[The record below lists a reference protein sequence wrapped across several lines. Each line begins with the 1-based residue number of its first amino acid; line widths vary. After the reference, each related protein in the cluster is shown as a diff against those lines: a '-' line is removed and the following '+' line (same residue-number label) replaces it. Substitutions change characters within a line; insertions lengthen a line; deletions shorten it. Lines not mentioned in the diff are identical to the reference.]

1 MNFWRPPGKRA
12 LSPDAQANIARIQE
26 IWSGARAK
34 YGAGGPFLFGK
45 FSAADAMYAPIVSR
59 FETYAI
65 DVSAPVKA
73 YMQAMIALSD
83 WAEWRRA
90 ALREPW
96 VIPTFEYDWPEVKR
110 IPAEAA

>member
-1 MNFWRPPGKRA
+1 M
-12 LSPDAQANIARIQE
+12 
-26 IWSGARAK
+26 
-34 YGAGGPFLFGK
+34 
-45 FSAADAMYAPIVSR
+45 SR
-59 FETYAI
+59 
-65 DVSAPVKA
+65 APVKA
-73 YMQAMIALSD
+73 YMQAMIALPA